1 MRNQVQDW
9 TNEVSKLKR
18 QVASEV
24 QELRELKGRQSIAY
38 KGMISDYAMLNQLK
52 EEKAL
57 LLNHIDQ
64 DIHKNQ

>member
-1 MRNQVQDW
+1 MSDW

-18 QVASEV
+18 QVASDV
-24 QELRELKGRQSIAY
+24 VELRELKGKQTIAY
-38 KGMISDYAMLNQLK
+38 RGMISDYAMLNQLK

>member
-1 MRNQVQDW
+1 MG
-9 TNEVSKLKR
+9 KLKK
-18 QVASEV
+18 QVATEV
-24 QELRELKGRQSIAY
+24 QELRELKGKQSIAY
-38 KGMISDYAMLNQLK
+38 RGMISDYTMLNQLK